1 MALPIWGIFMQKV
14 LADGTLGVY
23 ETDRFIAPPGV
34 SLNLNCDGSD
44 ADAETKAEDDDSFF
58 FE

>member
-14 LADGTLGVY
+14 LQNGNLGVS
-23 ETDRFIAPPGV
+23 EADRFMAPPGV
-34 SLNLNCDGSD
+34 SLDLNCDGSD
-44 ADAETKAEDDDSFF
+44 QDAQATEQEDDSYF